1 MFNLLNIFKT
11 TKSKKSKKT
20 KKSKNTTKKISN
32 IANKVSNK
40 ELCSK
45 KYLGKSVR
53 GTPKNWAYNR
63 CIKRNKWESCKTL
76 PPAGYGMHRYF
87 CE

>member
-1 MFNLLNIFKT
+1 MFNLLNMF
-11 TKSKKSKKT
+11 KT
-20 KKSKNTTKKISN
+20 KKNVNKKGTNKGTIKGTTKKIYG
-32 IANKVSNK
+32 KSNK
-40 ELCSK
+40 ELCK

-53 GTPKNWAYNR
+53 GTPKNWAYNK